1 MKKTISILLAAALA
15 LCLLAGCGKKAVSE
29 PDMSALA
36 DLVDAAIGNEG
47 ALVETDA
54 NYIKGMMK
62 MDVSDYAAYTV
73 KINTIGIAIDEYGIF
88 KGADEAQAKEIKTA
102 VENYLQLRED
112 TWMKEYRP
120 EEFPKLQA
128 AEVWTEGNYVM
139 YAILSDDAKAA
150 ASGAFTG
157 AFMEG

>member
-54 NYIKGMMK
+54 NYIN
-62 MDVSDYAAYTV
+62 YAAYTV

-88 KGADEAQAKEIKTA
+88 KGADEAQAKDIKTA

>member
-1 MKKTISILLAAALA
+1 MRKSISVLLAAVMLLCVLA
-15 LCLLAGCGKKAVSE
+15 ACGKKTEYEPEVS
-29 PDMSALA
+29 SLA
-36 DLVDAAIGNEG
+36 DLIDASIGNEG
-47 ALVETDA
+47 ALVAADE

-88 KGADEAQAKEIKTA
+88 KGADEAQAKDIKTA